1 MSRAQRRGAGPA
13 DTPAS
18 AADLSSV
25 AERLRALADACDPQ
39 PAAAGAAADSDIAAI
54 SSPEVARRIRT
65 YLAARRRR
73 DALLGPG
80 WFQDPAWDMLLD
92 LLACVHEGRPITV
105 SSACIAA
112 AVPATTALRW
122 LKALVDN
129 GAVRRTVDPVDRR
142 RVFVDLD
149 ADIAGRLATW
159 VTTSLPPSS
168 G

>member
-13 DTPAS
+13 EAAGS
-18 AADLSSV
+18 AAALSDV

-39 PAAAGAAADSDIAAI
+39 SLAAVPGAEPDIAPM
-54 SSPEVARRIRT
+54 SSPEVARRVRT

-73 DALLGPG
+73 DALLGHG

-92 LLACVHEGRPITV
+92 LLACVHENRPITV

-122 LKALVDN
+122 LKALVDA
-129 GAVRRTVDPVDRR
+129 GAVLRKVDPVDRR
-142 RVFVDLD
+142 RVFVEID
-149 ADIAGRLATW
+149 AEIAARLGAW
-159 VTTSLPPSS
+159 VQASLPPSCL
-168 G
+168 